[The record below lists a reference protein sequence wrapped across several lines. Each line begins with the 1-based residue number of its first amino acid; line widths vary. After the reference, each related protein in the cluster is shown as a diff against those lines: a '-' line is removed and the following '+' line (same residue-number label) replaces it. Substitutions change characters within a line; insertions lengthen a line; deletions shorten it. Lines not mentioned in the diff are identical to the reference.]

1 MNGKLLPIGAIEQHR
16 RACPGIWRNSV
27 RPAGEDLDAFLEVL
41 HAEHDNPYFHT
52 PRAEFELAIADYRAA
67 LPGLS
72 ASPVLPAL
80 WPWSV
85 TDTPG

>member
-1 MNGKLLPIGAIEQHR
+1 LNSTVALVLAFGGT
-16 RACPGIWRNSV
+16 ACARQDDAPWQ
-27 RPAGEDLDAFLEVL
+27 EDLDAFFEVL